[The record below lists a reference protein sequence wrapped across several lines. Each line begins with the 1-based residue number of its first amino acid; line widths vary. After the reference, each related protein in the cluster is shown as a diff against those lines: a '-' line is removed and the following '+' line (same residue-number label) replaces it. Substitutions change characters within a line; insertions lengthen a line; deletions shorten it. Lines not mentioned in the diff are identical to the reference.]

1 MLQAFNMAAIWNLPV
16 VYVVENNHYGMGT
29 ADSRASKSPQYYT
42 RGDYVPGLWVDGMD
56 CLAVKQACLFAKQ
69 HALKNGPILLEMVGL
84 FPGALFLLMYM
95 RYAALLSL
103 LW

>member
-1 MLQAFNMAAIWNLPV
+1 MQAFNMAAIWNLPV

-56 CLAVKQACLFAKQ
+56 CLAVKQACLFAKK
-69 HALKNGPILLEMVGL
+69 HALEKGPILLEMVSL
-84 FPGALFLLMYM
+84 LFLQPSEH
-95 RYAALLSL
+95 LSMATVTCSAVPI
-103 LW
+103 